1 MKTPSYSAFFY
12 CTVIK
17 YTPKPSDMKPN
28 TLLLA
33 LSCLFPLL
41 ALADDTTVLATTTVT
56 VAAATTTAILQQQQA
71 PAATTAAAATS
82 AQPVPVD
89 GRGTADETSAIEPGG
104 LGSSSSNE
112 AGAAGKDTGAF
123 SISKGGIAAIIAVVV
138 VVAVFG
144 SELHPSNAQSRVCS
158 LICGAVASAVLFYLA
173 KKRQWEVRKSISRFS
188 RRLTGRTDAARANRQ
203 SRRTGVRMAS
213 PPGAARHNRERDLE
227 KGKASVAATDK
238 GRVPHDKGK
247 NVMSSFCIETPVV
260 KSWKNKLFS
269 SGK

>member
-1 MKTPSYSAFFY
+1 
-12 CTVIK
+12 
-17 YTPKPSDMKPN
+17 MKPN

-41 ALADDTTVLATTTVT
+41 ALADDATVLATTTVT

-89 GRGTADETSAIEPGG
+89 GHGTADETSGIEPGG

-138 VVAVFG
+138 IVAVFG
-144 SELHPSNAQSRVCS
+144 
-158 LICGAVASAVLFYLA
+158 IASVVLFYLA

-213 PPGAARHNRERDLE
+213 PPGAARNHRERDLE
-227 KGKASVAATDK
+227 KGKASVAVTDK

-247 NVMSSFCIETPVV
+247 NVMSSFSIETPVV